1 MVLKYMLTLYLVKL
15 LYTHEKKLCN
25 CYCINM
31 MIVNQSGRLSGHDA
45 CLQYA
50 IKFKSYCCYLVVKK
64 INILRRRERRK
75 KINIFDQQ
83 IYVVGK
89 AILNNSITAV
99 CMVDLQVYTYLKRH
113 TNNEEIYIE

>member
-1 MVLKYMLTLYLVKL
+1 MLSNSSPIVATLLLKIYKYIE
-15 LYTHEKKLCN
+15 EK
-25 CYCINM
+25 
-31 MIVNQSGRLSGHDA
+31 
-45 CLQYA
+45 
-50 IKFKSYCCYLVVKK
+50 
-64 INILRRRERRK
+64 REEK